1 MDKEQYREQI
11 IEIKKQRQIAKELID
26 EINDLKFLKKICT
39 ILVVHKRSAR
49 D

>member
-1 MDKEQYREQI
+1 MEKEQYRKQI
-11 IEIKKQRQIAKELID
+11 IEIEKQKKIAKELID
-26 EINDLKFLKKICT
+26 GINDLKFIKKICT